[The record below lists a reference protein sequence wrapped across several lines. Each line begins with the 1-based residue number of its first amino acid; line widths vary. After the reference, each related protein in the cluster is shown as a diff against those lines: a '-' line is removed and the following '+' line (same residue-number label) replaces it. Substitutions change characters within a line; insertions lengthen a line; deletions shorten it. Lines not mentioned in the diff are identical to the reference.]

1 MAAENAGK
9 TLSRRDV
16 DFNLFDVLMID
27 KLPSRPLY
35 ADLDR
40 EIFNAVLDTAESLAA
55 SHFQTFYRKSD
66 LNEPSLENGVVHTL
80 PELKAAIDAF
90 TEAGFMSAHA
100 PADEGGQQ
108 LPVSV
113 TQAAYAFFQ
122 AANIG
127 ASIYYFLTVS
137 AGNVIRA
144 FGTDVQKT
152 EFLRPMLDGRFL
164 GTMCLSEPQAGSGL
178 ADIRTRATPQ
188 PDGSYR
194 LKGSKMWISAGDH
207 EISENI
213 VHLVLARI
221 DGAPPGTK
229 GISLFIVP
237 KFDVGTD
244 GKPGRRNDVRV
255 IGLNHKMG
263 YRGAVNTLLSFGDND
278 DCTAYLLGEPHRG
291 LEYMFVMMNEARI
304 SVGLGA
310 TMLGYAGYLHSL
322 DYAKQ
327 RPQGRL
333 PDNKDPLSPPVA
345 IIQHGD
351 VRRMLLQQ
359 KAYVEGALALGLYAA
374 FLVDEERSADDM
386 AMREEASLLL
396 EMLTPIVKSWPSEY
410 CLEANKLAIQV
421 LGGYGYTR
429 DFPEEQYYRDNRLN
443 LIHEGTNG
451 IQAIDFVGRKLR
463 MKDAAGLDLLGRR
476 MQSDMAAAD
485 AAGLSEFAAQLG
497 TDRGR
502 IFNATRAH
510 FRHAV
515 PGRMGKYLI
524 NSASYLDM
532 YGHLVVGWMWLRQA
546 VAARRALDAGC
557 GGDTEA
563 FMQGKLAACR
573 YFFRHEM
580 KRIDH
585 WLPIVASNDATV
597 LETAPDWL

>member
-1 MAAENAGK
+1 MAAENSGK

-16 DFNLFDVLMID
+16 DFNLFDVLQID
-27 KLPSRPLY
+27 KLLSRPLY

-40 EIFNAVLDTAESLAA
+40 EIFNAVLDTAETIAA
-55 SHFQTFYRKSD
+55 SHFQSFYRKSD
-66 LNEPSLENGVVHTL
+66 LNEPSLENGAVHTL

-90 TEAGFMSAHA
+90 TDAGFMSAHA

-108 LPVSV
+108 LPVSII
-113 TQAAYAFFQ
+113 QAAYAFFQ

-144 FGTDVQKT
+144 YGTDMQKT
-152 EFLRPMLDGRFL
+152 KFLRPMLDGRFL

-178 ADIRTRATPQ
+178 ADIRTRAMLR
-188 PDGSYR
+188 PDGSYS

-207 EISENI
+207 DISENI

-237 KFDVGTD
+237 KFDVGND
-244 GKPGRRNDVRV
+244 GRPARRNDVRV

-333 PDNKDPLSPPVA
+333 PDNKDPLSPPVP

-359 KAYVEGALALGLYAA
+359 KVYVEGALALGLYAA
-374 FLVDEERSADDM
+374 CLVDEERSTSDTA
-386 AMREEASLLL
+386 AREDASLLL

-463 MKDAAGLDLLGRR
+463 MKGAAGIELLGRR
-476 MQSDMAAAD
+476 MQSDIAAAE
-485 AAGLSEFAAQLG
+485 AVGLTEFAVQLG
-497 TDRGR
+497 NDRDR
-502 IFNATRAH
+502 VFDATRAN
-510 FRHAV
+510 FKHAV
-515 PGRMGKYLI
+515 PGKMGTYLV
-524 NSASYLDM
+524 NSSSYLDM

-546 VAARRALDAGC
+546 AAAKRMLDAGC
-557 GGDTEA
+557 GGDTET
-563 FMQGKLAACR
+563 FMRGKLAACQ

-585 WLPIVASNDATV
+585 WLPVVAANDATV
-597 LETAPDWL
+597 LDTAPDWL

>member
-9 TLSRRDV
+9 TLSRTDI
-16 DFNLFDVLMID
+16 DFNLFDVLGID
-27 KLPSRPLY
+27 QLNARPLY

-40 EIFNAVLDTAESLAA
+40 EIFNAILDTAETVAA
-55 SHFQTFYRKSD
+55 THFQTFYRKSD

-80 PELKAAIDAF
+80 PELKAAIGAF
-90 TEAGFMSAHA
+90 TDAGFMSAHA

-144 FGTDVQKT
+144 FGSERQKT
-152 EFLRPMLDGRFL
+152 AFLRPMLDGRFL

-178 ADIRTRATPQ
+178 ADIRTRATPR
-188 PDGSYR
+188 PDGTYR

-221 DGAPPGTK
+221 DGAPAGTK

-237 KFDVGTD
+237 KFDVGRD
-244 GKPGRRNDVRV
+244 GRPGRRNDVRV

-278 DCTAYLLGEPHRG
+278 DCSAYLLGEPHRG

-333 PDNKDPLSPPVA
+333 PDNKDPLSPPVP

-374 FLVDEERSADDM
+374 YLVDEERSAGDTT
-386 AMREEASLLL
+386 AREEASLLL
-396 EMLTPIVKSWPSEY
+396 EMLTPIVKAWPSEY

-463 MKDAAGLDLLGRR
+463 MKDAAGLALLGRR
-476 MQSDMAAAD
+476 MQADITAAEAPEL
-485 AAGLSEFAAQLG
+485 AEFAAQLG
-497 TDRGR
+497 RDRDR
-502 IFNATRAH
+502 VFAATRAH
-510 FRHAV
+510 FKHAV
-515 PGRMGKYLI
+515 PGRMAEYLV

-557 GGDTEA
+557 TGDAEA
-563 FMQGKLAACR
+563 FMRGKLAACQ

-580 KRIDH
+580 KRIEH
-585 WLPIVASNDATV
+585 WLPIVVANDTTV

>member
-1 MAAENAGK
+1 MAAENSGK
-9 TLSRRDV
+9 TLSREDV
-16 DFNLFDVLMID
+16 DFNLFQVLQID
-27 KLPSRPLY
+27 KLAARPLY

-40 EIFNAVLDTAESLAA
+40 EIFSAVLDTAETIAA
-55 SHFQTFYRKSD
+55 SHFQCFYRKSD
-66 LNEPSLENGVVHTL
+66 LNEPSLEDGVVHTL
-80 PELKAAIDAF
+80 PELKAAIGAF

-100 PADEGGQQ
+100 PANEGGQQ
-108 LPVSV
+108 LPVAIV
-113 TQAAYAFFQ
+113 QAAYAFFQ

-152 EFLRPMLDGRFL
+152 RFLRPMLDGRFL

-178 ADIRTRATPQ
+178 ADIRTRATLR
-188 PDGSYR
+188 PDGSYS

-221 DGAPPGTK
+221 DGAPPGIK

-237 KFDVGTD
+237 KFDVGND
-244 GKPGRRNDVRV
+244 GAPGQRNDVRV
-255 IGLNHKMG
+255 FGLNHKMG

-322 DYAKQ
+322 EYAKQ
-327 RPQGRL
+327 RTQGRL
-333 PDNKDPLSPPVA
+333 PDNKNPLLPPVP

-359 KAYVEGALALGLYAA
+359 KVFVEGALALGLYAA
-374 FLVDEERSADDM
+374 YMVDEERSTHDTTARD
-386 AMREEASLLL
+386 EASLLL
-396 EMLTPIVKSWPSEY
+396 EILTPIVKAWPSEY

-451 IQAIDFVGRKLR
+451 IQAIDFVSRKLR

-476 MQSDMAAAD
+476 MQAD
-485 AAGLSEFAAQLG
+485 IADAEAAGLAEFATQLRA
-497 TDRGR
+497 DRDR
-502 IFNATRAH
+502 VFEATRAN
-510 FRHAV
+510 FRNAA
-515 PGRMGKYLI
+515 PGRMGEYLV
-524 NSASYLDM
+524 NSSSYLDM

-546 VAARRALDAGC
+546 IAAKRILDAGC
-557 GGDTEA
+557 TGDTEA
-563 FMQGKLAACR
+563 FMQGKLSACQF
-573 YFFRHEM
+573 FFRHEM

-585 WLPIVASNDATV
+585 WLPIVASNDTTV
-597 LETAPDWL
+597 LDTSPDWL

>member
-1 MAAENAGK
+1 MAAENSGK

-16 DFNLFDVLMID
+16 DFNLFDVLQID
-27 KLPSRPLY
+27 KLSSRPLY

-40 EIFNAVLDTAESLAA
+40 EIFNAVLDTAETIAG
-55 SHFQTFYRKSD
+55 SHFQSFYRKSD
-66 LNEPSLENGVVHTL
+66 LNEPSLENGAVHTL

-113 TQAAYAFFQ
+113 VQAAYAFFQ

-144 FGTDVQKT
+144 YGTDMQKT
-152 EFLRPMLDGRFL
+152 KFLRPMLDGRFL

-178 ADIRTRATPQ
+178 ADIRTRATLR
-188 PDGSYR
+188 PDGTYA

-207 EISENI
+207 EIAENI

-221 DGAPPGTK
+221 DGAPAGTK

-237 KFDVGTD
+237 KFDVGND

-278 DCTAYLLGEPHRG
+278 DCSAYLLGEPHRG

-322 DYAKQ
+322 DYARQ

-333 PDNKDPLSPPVA
+333 PDNKDPLSPPVP

-374 FLVDEERSADDM
+374 WLVDEERSAND
-386 AMREEASLLL
+386 AVAREEATLLL
-396 EMLTPIVKSWPSEY
+396 EMLTPIVKAWPSEY

-463 MKDAAGLDLLGRR
+463 MKDAAGIELLRRR
-476 MQSDMAAAD
+476 MQSDIAAAE
-485 AAGLSEFAAQLG
+485 AVGLTEFAAQLG
-497 TDRGR
+497 NDRDR
-502 IFNATRAH
+502 VFDATRAN
-510 FRHAV
+510 FKDAV
-515 PGRMGKYLI
+515 PGNMGIYLV
-524 NSASYLDM
+524 NSSSYLDM
-532 YGHLVVGWMWLRQA
+532 YGHLIAGWMWLRQA
-546 VAARRALDAGC
+546 TAAKRALEAGH

-563 FMQGKLAACR
+563 FMRGKLAACQ

-580 KRIDH
+580 KRINH
-585 WLPIVASNDATV
+585 WLPIVATNDTTV
-597 LETAPDWL
+597 LDTAPDWL

>member
-1 MAAENAGK
+1 MAAENSGK

-16 DFNLFDVLMID
+16 DFNLFDVLQVD

-35 ADLDR
+35 ADQDR
-40 EIFNAVLDTAESLAA
+40 EIFNAVLDTAETIAA
-55 SHFQTFYRKSD
+55 SHFQSFYRKSD
-66 LNEPSLENGVVHTL
+66 LNEPSLENGAVHTL
-80 PELKAAIDAF
+80 PELRAAIDAF
-90 TEAGFMSAHA
+90 TDAGFMSAHA

-108 LPVSV
+108 LPVSI

-144 FGTDVQKT
+144 YGTDMQKT
-152 EFLRPMLDGRFL
+152 KFLRPMLDGRFL

-178 ADIRTRATPQ
+178 ADIRTRATLR
-188 PDGSYR
+188 PDGSYS

-229 GISLFIVP
+229 GISLFVVP
-237 KFDVGTD
+237 KFDIGND
-244 GKPGRRNDVRV
+244 GRPGRRNGVRV

-333 PDNKDPLSPPVA
+333 PDNKDPLSPPVP

-359 KAYVEGALALGLYAA
+359 KVYVEGALALGLYAA
-374 FLVDEERSADDM
+374 CLVDDERSTSDAAARDD
-386 AMREEASLLL
+386 ASLLL
-396 EMLTPIVKSWPSEY
+396 EMLTPIVKAWPSEY

-463 MKDAAGLDLLGRR
+463 MKDAAGIELLGRR
-476 MQSDMAAAD
+476 MQSDIAAAE
-485 AAGLSEFAAQLG
+485 AVGLTEFAAQLG
-497 TDRGR
+497 DDRDR
-502 IFNATRAH
+502 VFDATRAN
-510 FRHAV
+510 FKHAV
-515 PGRMGKYLI
+515 PGNMGVYLV
-524 NSASYLDM
+524 NSSSYLDM

-546 VAARRALDAGC
+546 TAAKRALEAGC

-563 FMQGKLAACR
+563 FMRGKLAACQ

-585 WLPIVASNDATV
+585 WLPLVATNDATV
-597 LETAPDWL
+597 LDTDPDWL

>member
-1 MAAENAGK
+1 MAAENTGK
-9 TLSRRDV
+9 TLSRADI
-16 DFNLFDVLMID
+16 DFNLFNVLRID
-27 KLPSRPLY
+27 KLSSRPLY

-40 EIFNAVLDTAESLAA
+40 EIFSAVLDTAEAIAA
-55 SHFQTFYRKSD
+55 SHFQSFYRKSD
-66 LNEPSLENGVVHTL
+66 LNEPWLENGIVHTP
-80 PELKAAIDAF
+80 PELKSAIDAF
-90 TEAGFMSAHA
+90 TDAGFMSAHA

-108 LPVSV
+108 LPVSL

-144 FGTDVQKT
+144 FGTDLQKT
-152 EFLRPMLDGRFL
+152 RFLRPMLEGRFL

-178 ADIRTRATPQ
+178 ADIRTRATRR
-188 PDGSYR
+188 PDGTYS

-207 EISENI
+207 EVSENI

-221 DGAPPGTK
+221 EGAPAGTK

-244 GKPGRRNDVRV
+244 GRPGRRNDVRV

-291 LEYMFVMMNEARI
+291 LDYMFVMMNEARI

-333 PDNKDPLSPPVA
+333 PDNKDPLSPPVP

-374 FLVDEERSADDM
+374 SLVDEERSSDNVATR
-386 AMREEASLLL
+386 AEAALLL
-396 EMLTPIVKSWPSEY
+396 EMLTPIVKAWPSEY

-463 MKDAAGLDLLGRR
+463 MKDAAGIDLLGRR
-476 MQSDMAAAD
+476 MQSDIAAAD
-485 AAGLSEFAAQLG
+485 TVGLAEFAAQLG
-497 TDRGR
+497 KDRDR
-502 IFNATRAH
+502 VFEATRAN
-510 FRHAV
+510 FKYAV
-515 PGRMGKYLI
+515 PGRMGEYLV
-524 NSASYLDM
+524 NSSSYLDM
-532 YGHLVVGWMWLRQA
+532 YGHLVVGWMWLRLA
-546 VAARRALDAGC
+546 TAAQRELDTGC
-557 GGDTEA
+557 SGDTEA
-563 FMQGKLAACR
+563 FMRGKLSACQ

-585 WLPIVASNDATV
+585 WLPIVASNDTTV
-597 LETAPDWL
+597 LDTAPDWL

>member
-1 MAAENAGK
+1 MAAENSGK

-16 DFNLFDVLMID
+16 DFNLFDVLQID
-27 KLPSRPLY
+27 KLSSRPLY

-40 EIFNAVLDTAESLAA
+40 EIFNAVLDTAEAIAA
-55 SHFQTFYRKSD
+55 SHFQSFYRKSD
-66 LNEPSLENGVVHTL
+66 LNEPSLENGAVHTL
-80 PELKAAIDAF
+80 PELKAAIEAF
-90 TEAGFMSAHA
+90 TDAGFMSAHA
-100 PADEGGQQ
+100 PAEEGGQQ
-108 LPVSV
+108 LPVTI

-122 AANIG
+122 ASNIG

-144 FGTDVQKT
+144 YGTDMQKT
-152 EFLRPMLDGRFL
+152 KFLRPMLDGRFL

-178 ADIRTRATPQ
+178 ADIRTRAMLR
-188 PDGSYR
+188 PDGTYS

-237 KFDVGTD
+237 KFDVGSD
-244 GKPGRRNDVRV
+244 GRPGRRNDVRV

-333 PDNKDPLSPPVA
+333 PDNKDPLSPPVP

-359 KAYVEGALALGLYAA
+359 KVYVEGALALGLYAA
-374 FLVDEERSADDM
+374 SLVDNERSTSDTAARDN
-386 AMREEASLLL
+386 ASLLL
-396 EMLTPIVKSWPSEY
+396 EMLTPIVKAWPSEY

-463 MKDAAGLDLLGRR
+463 MKDAAGIELLGRR
-476 MQSDMAAAD
+476 MQSDIAAAE
-485 AAGLSEFAAQLG
+485 AAGLTEFAVQLG
-497 TDRGR
+497 NDRDR
-502 IFNATRAH
+502 VFDATRAN
-510 FRHAV
+510 FKHAL
-515 PGRMGKYLI
+515 PGKMGVYLV
-524 NSASYLDM
+524 NSSSYLDM

-546 VAARRALDAGC
+546 TAAKRALEAGC
-557 GGDTEA
+557 SGDAEA
-563 FMQGKLAACR
+563 FMHGKLAACQ

-585 WLPIVASNDATV
+585 WLPIVTSNDTTV
-597 LETAPDWL
+597 LDTAPDWL

>member
-9 TLSRRDV
+9 TLSRTDV
-16 DFNLFDVLMID
+16 DFNLFHVLGID
-27 KLPSRPLY
+27 QLTSRGLY

-40 EIFNAVLDTAESLAA
+40 EIFNAVLDTAEAIAA

-66 LNEPSLENGVVHTL
+66 LNEPSLENGVVQTL
-80 PELKAAIDAF
+80 PELKAAMNAF

-100 PADEGGQQ
+100 PAEEGGQQ
-108 LPVSV
+108 LPVAV

-144 FGTDVQKT
+144 YGSEAQKST
-152 EFLRPMLDGRFL
+152 FLRPMLDGRFL

-178 ADIRTRATPQ
+178 ADIRTRATLQ
-188 PDGSYR
+188 ADGSYR
-194 LKGSKMWISAGDH
+194 IKGSKMWISAGDH

-229 GISLFIVP
+229 GISLFLVP
-237 KFDVGTD
+237 KFDIGQD
-244 GKPGRRNDVRV
+244 GKPAKRNDVRV

-263 YRGAVNTLLSFGDND
+263 YRGAVNTLLSFGDSD

-333 PDNKDPLSPPVA
+333 PDNKDPLSPPVP

-359 KAYVEGALALGLYAA
+359 KTYVEGALALGLYAA
-374 FLVDEERSADDM
+374 YLVDEERSAADQ

-396 EMLTPIVKSWPSEY
+396 EMLTPIVKAWPSEY

-463 MKDAAGLDLLGRR
+463 MKDAAGLDLLARR
-476 MQSDMAAAD
+476 MQAD
-485 AAGLSEFAAQLG
+485 IAEAGTIGLTEFATQLG
-497 TDRGR
+497 RDRDR
-502 IFNATRAH
+502 IFEATRAH

-515 PGRMGKYLI
+515 PGRMGEYLV

-557 GGDTEA
+557 TGDAES

-585 WLPIVASNDATV
+585 WLPIVVSNDTTV

>member
-9 TLSRRDV
+9 TLSRTDV
-16 DFNLFDVLMID
+16 DFNLFHVLGVD
-27 KLPSRPLY
+27 KLTARPLY

-40 EIFNAVLDTAESLAA
+40 EIFNAVLDTAETIAA

-80 PELKAAIDAF
+80 PELKAAIGAF

-144 FGTDVQKT
+144 FGSDVQKSK
-152 EFLRPMLDGRFL
+152 FLRPMLDGRFL

-178 ADIRTRATPQ
+178 ADIRTRATLQ
-188 PDGSYR
+188 ADGTYR

-207 EISENI
+207 ELSENI

-221 DGAPPGTK
+221 DGAPAGTR

-237 KFDVGTD
+237 KFDIGPD
-244 GKPGRRNDVRV
+244 GRPAKRNDVRV

-278 DCTAYLLGEPHRG
+278 DCTAYLLGEPHHG

-322 DYAKQ
+322 EYAKQ

-333 PDNKDPLSPPVA
+333 PDNKDPLSPPVP

-374 FLVDEERSADDM
+374 YLVDEERSASDTTT
-386 AMREEASLLL
+386 REEASLLL
-396 EMLTPIVKSWPSEY
+396 EMLTPIVKAWPSEY

-463 MKDAAGLDLLGRR
+463 MKDAAGLELLGRR
-476 MQSDMAAAD
+476 MQADIAEAAAPEL
-485 AAGLSEFAAQLG
+485 AEFAVQLG
-497 TDRGR
+497 NDRDR
-502 IFNATRAH
+502 IFEATHAH
-510 FRHAV
+510 FGHAV
-515 PGRMGKYLI
+515 PGRMGEYLV
-524 NSASYLDM
+524 NSSSYLDM

-546 VAARRALDAGC
+546 VAAQRALDAGC
-557 GGDTEA
+557 TGDTDS
-563 FMQGKLAACR
+563 FMRGKLAACR

-580 KRIDH
+580 KRIEH
-585 WLPIVASNDATV
+585 WLPIVASNDTTV

>member
-1 MAAENAGK
+1 MAAENSGK
-9 TLSRRDV
+9 TLSRADI
-16 DFNLFDVLMID
+16 DFNLFQVLQID
-27 KLPSRPLY
+27 KLSSRPLY

-40 EIFNAVLDTAESLAA
+40 EIFSAVLDTAETIAT
-55 SHFQTFYRKSD
+55 SHFQSFYRKSD
-66 LNEPSLENGVVHTL
+66 LNEPSLENGAVQTL

-90 TEAGFMSAHA
+90 IDAGFMSAHA
-100 PADEGGQQ
+100 PADEGGQR
-108 LPVSV
+108 LPVSI

-144 FGTDVQKT
+144 YGTDMQKT
-152 EFLRPMLDGRFL
+152 KFLRPMLDGRFL

-178 ADIRTRATPQ
+178 ADIRTRAMLC
-188 PDGSYR
+188 PDGSYS

-237 KFDVGTD
+237 KFDVGDD
-244 GKPGRRNDVRV
+244 GRPGRRNDVRV

-291 LEYMFVMMNEARI
+291 LDYMFVMMNEARI

-333 PDNKDPLSPPVA
+333 PDNKDPLSPPVP

-374 FLVDEERSADDM
+374 YLVDEERSTSDITTRD
-386 AMREEASLLL
+386 EASLLL
-396 EMLTPIVKSWPSEY
+396 EMLTPIVKAWPSEY

-463 MKDAAGLDLLGRR
+463 MKNAAGLELLGRR
-476 MQSDMAAAD
+476 MQSDIAAAE
-485 AAGLSEFAAQLG
+485 AAGLTEFAGQLG
-497 TDRGR
+497 NDRDR
-502 IFNATRAH
+502 VFDATRVN
-510 FRHAV
+510 FKHAV
-515 PGRMGKYLI
+515 PGGMGVYLV
-524 NSASYLDM
+524 NSSSYLDM

-546 VAARRALDAGC
+546 TAAKRALEAGC

-563 FMQGKLAACR
+563 FMRGKLAACQ

-585 WLPIVASNDATV
+585 WLPVVAANDATV
-597 LETAPDWL
+597 LDTDPDWL